1 MRTDWFCSPV
11 WIVNSNVLLCF
22 FFIFYHSYFA
32 VFVCSICRSIK
43 RLQHHF
49 VNALLSTNQSK
60 HKFSLCHLDEKLHA
74 LHTRSFEWYFFF
86 LVFVLVFLLFRFH
99 IPIKLLHIMPFEM
112 VLHPVNKKQKKN
124 WNLNVN
130 TNRRKIF
137 YILNIRNTYMARDV
151 CCNRLEWNFCVWVRC
166 LICYVFVYTI
176 FVVRT
181 LFLFYFFFHI
191 FARAC
196 LSFYIYFFFIRIIWW
211 TIRKWKLVCFDI
223 HTTPIEIYWL
233 CITYHSQKQ
242 HRHNKDDNFS

>member
-1 MRTDWFCSPV
+1 M
-11 WIVNSNVLLCF
+11 IF
-22 FFIFYHSYFA
+22 F
-32 VFVCSICRSIK
+32 
-43 RLQHHF
+43 
-49 VNALLSTNQSK
+49 
-60 HKFSLCHLDEKLHA
+60 E
-74 LHTRSFEWYFFF
+74 
-86 LVFVLVFLLFRFH
+86 VFVLVLVLLLFRFH
-99 IPIKLLHIMPFEM
+99 IPIILLRIMPFEM
-112 VLHPVNKKQKKN
+112 VLHPVNKQQNKKKN

-130 TNRRKIF
+130 TSRRKIF
-137 YILNIRNTYMARDV
+137 YVLNIRNTYMARDV

-181 LFLFYFFFHI
+181 LFLFCFFHI
-191 FARAC
+191 FASAC
-196 LSFYIYFFFIRIIWW
+196 LSFIYFFFIRIIWW